1 MKEKYLLIINL
12 KSKTMKNLLKLSVA
26 VFIITAAIFTSCQKD
41 DDDKEPTN
49 VDKTEL
55 QALYDE
61 ALALHDG
68 AVEGTNA
75 GQYAAGS
82 KATFKIVIDAA
93 KTVLDDLYTTEADVA
108 AVETQLETAMGVFE
122 SQEIQPVSTDY
133 LIAQWLFNGDATD
146 NSGNGHDGELKSG
159 HTNFYTA
166 GSPVLPVLA
175 ADRFGTA
182 DNAYYFDKGANI
194 EVPYSAQLNPTSEL
208 SISVWIKAESQD
220 NNDYII
226 SLDRWIGYKL
236 NLQSEDKLY
245 FTIRKQT
252 DPDTWEFVVD
262 DDSNPYTVNENVW
275 THVVCSYGAA
285 GVSKFFANGVKVREV
300 NDRGVTGG
308 LMQVT
313 KNLCIGQQ
321 LPTAD
326 YLVEEP
332 NATDGFFKGTMDD
345 IRLYNKALTDA
356 EALSIYTLENAEA
369 Q

>member
-1 MKEKYLLIINL
+1 
-12 KSKTMKNLLKLSVA
+12 MKNLLKLSFA
-26 VFIITAAIFTSCQKD
+26 VFIITAALFTSCKKD
-41 DDDKEPTN
+41 EDQDPTN

-82 KATFKIVIDAA
+82 KATFKVVIDAA
-93 KTVLDDLYTTEADVA
+93 KTVIDDLYTTEATVA
-108 AVETQLETAMGVFE
+108 AMETQLTTAMEAFK
-122 SQEIQPVSTDY
+122 SQQIQPVGTEF

-146 NSGNGHDGELKSG
+146 ASGNGHDGALNSG
-159 HTNFYTA
+159 HTNFYDA

-182 DNAYYFDKGANI
+182 DKAYYFDKGANI
-194 EVPYSAQLNPTSEL
+194 EVPYSSQLNPTSEL
-208 SISVWIKAESQD
+208 SISVWIKMESQD

-236 NLQSEDKLY
+236 NLQSEDKVY
-245 FTIRKQT
+245 YTIRKQT
-252 DPDTWEFVVD
+252 DPDTWEFVCD
-262 DDSNPYTVNENVW
+262 DDSNPFTVSENEW
-275 THVVCSYGAA
+275 TNIIVSYGAA
-285 GVSKFFANGVKVREV
+285 GIIKFFADGEKVREIT
-300 NDRGVTGG
+300 DRGVTGG

-313 KNLCIGQQ
+313 KNFVIGQQ
-321 LPTAD
+321 LPTDD
-326 YLVEEP
+326 YITEEAG
-332 NATDGFFKGTMDD
+332 ATDGFFKGTIDD

-356 EALSIYTLENAEA
+356 EALSIYTLENSEA